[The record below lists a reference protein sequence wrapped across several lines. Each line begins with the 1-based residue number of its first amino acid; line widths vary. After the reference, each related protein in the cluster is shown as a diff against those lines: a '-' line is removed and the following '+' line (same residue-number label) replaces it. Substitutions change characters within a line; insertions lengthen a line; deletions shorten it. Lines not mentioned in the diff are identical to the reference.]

1 MELHSDIWVAALI
14 RRASLGGAFA
24 TVARKGEARAGA
36 VLIKLRDPRSGA
48 TALYA
53 QALSAAGESVWM
65 RPLEA
70 AGEEEVDAYVARQTR
85 FDPDLWVVEIEDAD
99 GIRFLTETVDKG

>member
-14 RRASLGGAFA
+14 RRANLGGGFA
-24 TVARKGEARAGA
+24 TVARKGEARSGA
-36 VLIKLRDPRSGA
+36 VLIKLRDPGSGA

-53 QALSAAGESVWM
+53 QALNAAGVSVWM
-65 RPLEA
+65 RPLGAQSEA
-70 AGEEEVDAYVARQTR
+70 DVEAYIARQAR

-99 GIRFLTETVDKG
+99 GTRFLTEAVDKG